1 MLAPVID
8 DYLMFRLNVVAQF
21 QHQAL
26 LTERAIGIPSEHCI
40 GPLLNAMEVVDEA
53 GQLGH
58 DLVLDDVLIW
68 FRSVEMQLH
77 YPQCHGLGCGRETNA
92 QMHTGACTIA

>member
-1 MLAPVID
+1 MLVPVID

-26 LTERAIGIPSEHCI
+26 LTERAIGIPSERCI

-92 QMHTGACTIA
+92 QMHTRACTIA